1 MLIIMKIITNQY
13 WSKVLL
19 KKTINIMK
27 AEVRKTKNYQQNKIL
42 T

>member
-1 MLIIMKIITNQY
+1 MLMIMIITNQY

-27 AEVRKTKNYQQNKIL
+27 AEVIKTKNYQ
-42 T
+42 